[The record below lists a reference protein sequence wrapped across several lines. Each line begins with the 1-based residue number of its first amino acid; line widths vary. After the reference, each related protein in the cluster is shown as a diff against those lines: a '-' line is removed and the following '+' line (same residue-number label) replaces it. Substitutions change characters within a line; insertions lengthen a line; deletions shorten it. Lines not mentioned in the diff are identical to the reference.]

1 MEFLSRCPEKFH
13 CPVPLETLIEADVPT
28 AVIGDINEN
37 FNKLSKSTKFEKM
50 MKQKWFNQLIKEP
63 TYESGSIIDHIYV
76 NHAMATKKVFTD
88 INEAYYSDHDTI
100 SLYIP
105 K

>member
-1 MEFLSRCPEKFH
+1 MELLSRCPEKFH
-13 CPVPLETLIEADVPT
+13 CPVPLETLIEAGVPT

-50 MKQKWFNQLIKEP
+50 MKQKGFNQLIKEP

-88 INEAYYSDHDTI
+88 INAAYYSDHDTI

>member
-1 MEFLSRCPEKFH
+1 MELLSRCPEKFH

-50 MKQKWFNQLIKEP
+50 MKQKGFNQLIKEP